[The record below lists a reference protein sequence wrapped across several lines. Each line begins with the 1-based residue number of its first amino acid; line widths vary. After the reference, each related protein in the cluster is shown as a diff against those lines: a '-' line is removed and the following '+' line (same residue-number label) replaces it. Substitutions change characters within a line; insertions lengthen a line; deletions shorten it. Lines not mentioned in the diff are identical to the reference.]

1 VPLHVLHR
9 AVAPAG
15 EPGVEPVCGLRDVEV
30 GDADPREAEFGAPR
44 ADARGQRRPVARSG
58 ACILRGI
65 DSLMPDD
72 SSGIAA
78 FTAVKLSLPDA
89 EATAALG
96 ARSRARPAPPRRRA
110 RARLQLNLSGDLGAG
125 KTALARA
132 MLKALGV
139 SGPVKSPTFA
149 LLEPYSVSSLDFHHF
164 DFYRF
169 ADPSE
174 FGSSGFRDH
183 FGPGR
188 ICAIEWPERAGPRL
202 PSADL
207 SIALSVD
214 GDGRTASIAAASQLA
229 RHV

>member
-1 VPLHVLHR
+1 VATPSVP
-9 AVAPAG
+9 AV
-15 EPGVEPVCGLRDVEV
+15 
-30 GDADPREAEFGAPR
+30 
-44 ADARGQRRPVARSG
+44 
-58 ACILRGI
+58 
-65 DSLMPDD
+65 
-72 SSGIAA
+72 
-78 FTAVKLSLPDA
+78 TLSLPDA
-89 EATAALG
+89 AATAAFGRALG
-96 ARSRARPAPPRRRA
+96 HALQRHLDDVRRHG
-110 RARLQLNLSGDLGAG
+110 LHVNLSGDLGTG
-125 KTALARA
+125 KTALVRA
-132 MLKALGV
+132 VLRALGV

-214 GDGRTASIAAASQLA
+214 GDGRTASIAAASQLGEA
-229 RHV
+229 CLTSALEEFKASTAGG